1 MQVQKPNIVVRPI
14 GIIVLALAISA
25 CGPSESLTKMS
36 EEARAGGPVLLS
48 CEDGWARCYSDADRI
63 CGSRGYTEIDRHQNE
78 RLTSAGRLDQS
89 RHDDG
94 ELRADTRFDV
104 QNQTLTIR
112 CK

>member
-1 MQVQKPNIVVRPI
+1 M
-14 GIIVLALAISA
+14 
-25 CGPSESLTKMS
+25 TKMS
-36 EEARAGGPVLLS
+36 EEAKAGGPVLLS
-48 CEDGWARCYSDADRI
+48 CKDGWARCYSDADKI
-63 CGSRGYTEIDRHQNE
+63 CGSRGYTELDRHQNE
-78 RLTSAGRLDQS
+78 RITSAGRLDQS